1 MPKIR
6 NGTKAHFGAMPRVFK
21 IHDILCMVL
30 SNFDVDKGHDK
41 WVTPLGRE
49 FQIRDMFCISLSDF
63 VVVDRWHVDTHNSL
77 FESCHCR
84 WDLDN
89 SKINHLCSTVPHS
102 LILRSI
108 PYCFRIVSASQ

>member
-49 FQIRDMFCISLSDF
+49 FQIQDMLCMSLSNF
-63 VVVDRWHVDTHNSL
+63 VVVDR
-77 FESCHCR
+77 
-84 WDLDN
+84 
-89 SKINHLCSTVPHS
+89 
-102 LILRSI
+102 
-108 PYCFRIVSASQ
+108 